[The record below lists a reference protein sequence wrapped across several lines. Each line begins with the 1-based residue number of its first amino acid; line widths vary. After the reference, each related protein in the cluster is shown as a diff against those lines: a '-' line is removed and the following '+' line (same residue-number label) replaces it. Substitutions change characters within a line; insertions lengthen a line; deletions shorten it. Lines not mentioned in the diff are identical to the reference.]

1 MVYNGK
7 GTCEWVSKGDAA
19 SPTAY
24 VEIIMIARV
33 LDAKEDRD
41 VMTGEVQNSFIQVN
55 IPKIKQA
62 EDRVMMK
69 FTGLLVDKLVQ
80 LAPWPMCIKSAQHR
94 VAFHVNDL
102 KSSHKDPKVNDDF
115 EKWLEQTYGKQGK
128 VKIKQCKFH

>member
-1 MVYNGK
+1 
-7 GTCEWVSKGDAA
+7 
-19 SPTAY
+19 
-24 VEIIMIARV
+24 MIARV

-80 LAPWPMCIKSAQHR
+80 LAP
-94 VAFHVNDL
+94 
-102 KSSHKDPKVNDDF
+102 
-115 EKWLEQTYGKQGK
+115 
-128 VKIKQCKFH
+128 